1 MRLGVLLHFDL
12 ALAYDSRSGLA
23 GRLCGDAFGAC
34 FCVLFRFD
42 RTPWG
47 GYVAVLRRVAAA
59 LPRVAPAG
67 RSRGSLRSR
76 AGCRGAELHS
86 ARNARAPEAS
96 TQALHQVGA
105 PPPRLRG
112 ARVAREA

>member
-59 LPRVAPAG
+59 LPRAL
-67 RSRGSLRSR
+67 RFRGSL
-76 AGCRGAELHS
+76 
-86 ARNARAPEAS
+86 
-96 TQALHQVGA
+96 
-105 PPPRLRG
+105 
-112 ARVAREA
+112 ARVASLPRRVPRGGAS